1 MLSPAAVH
9 GLYSAVRGAAS
20 CSFFVRRLSSA
31 GAAVRVRGAAAR
43 SARGTHGAAGVAAPR
58 GAASPS
64 SPHSWLALEYVY
76 EAATGA
82 ELAAARAPL
91 RAAHLAHAASA
102 PALVLGGALGGGSR
116 PGGLLIF
123 ASSNAE
129 IAERF
134 AANDPY
140 VKGGIVR
147 SWSVRPWT
155 VVVDAL

>member
-31 GAAVRVRGAAAR
+31 GAAVRV
-43 SARGTHGAAGVAAPR
+43 R

-91 RAAHLAHAASA
+91 RAAHLAHAASEPSLA
-102 PALVLGGALGGGSR
+102 LGGALGGGSR

-155 VVVDAL
+155 VVVDTLS

>member
-20 CSFFVRRLSSA
+20 SSSFVRRLSSA
-31 GAAVRVRGAAAR
+31 AVRAAAR
-43 SARGTHGAAGVAAPR
+43 SARGTRGAAGVAGPR

-82 ELAAARAPL
+82 ELAAAPL

-155 VVVDAL
+155 VVVDALS